1 MSTPQSSTDNVHP
14 SAVGRNS
21 VPDTTE
27 PRDSGDSGSKSASQG
42 PDAAEYP
49 EQRHAGAV
57 GFGPNYHAQP
67 GFLDKLTAAKE
78 TVTGKVTRNPEL
90 AEKGHDRWTGALK
103 QKELDADQ
111 AEDPF
116 ANPEEKRQE
125 QEQKQQEQ
133 TDGDARASRSQSS
146 SSTQ

>member
-1 MSTPQSSTDNVHP
+1 MPTPQSSTDNVHP
-14 SAVGRNS
+14 SAIGRNS

-27 PRDSGDSGSKSASQG
+27 PPDAGDPGPKSASPG

-57 GFGPNYHAQP
+57 GYGPNYHAQP

-90 AEKGHDRWTGALK
+90 VEKGHDRWTGALK
-103 QKELDADQ
+103 QKELDADL

-116 ANPEEKRQE
+116 ANPLEKE
-125 QEQKQQEQ
+125 AVPKQTEAYSAV
-133 TDGDARASRSQSS
+133 DARPNPSESS
-146 SSTQ
+146 SK